1 MASSEAASG
10 EALRD
15 EGMRLYRADRFE
27 EAAAKF
33 ADAQAVFAAG
43 GRLKDAAEQA
53 NNRGQSWRQ
62 AARWDEALTAFE
74 EARAAFLA
82 LGDVAS
88 EGQVVGNLGALA
100 DAQGRLDQASGYYL
114 EAIDLLESAG
124 ERDLAQATYTALSR
138 LKLRQGN
145 WLGAISAFE
154 SGLTQ
159 VEKPGITQR
168 VVRRLLDV
176 PRKLTGG

>member
-1 MASSEAASG
+1 MASG

-15 EGMRLYRADRFE
+15 EGMRLYREERFE

-33 ADAQAVFAAG
+33 ADAQAVFAAN
-43 GRLKDAAEQA
+43 GRVKDAAEQA

-62 AARWDEALTAFE
+62 AARWDEALAAFE
-74 EARAAFLA
+74 EARAVFQS

-88 EGQVVGNLGALA
+88 EGQVIGNLGALA
-100 DAQGRLDQASGYYL
+100 DAQGKLDQASEYYV
-114 EAIDLLESAG
+114 EAIHMLESVG

-138 LKLRQGN
+138 LKLKQGN
-145 WLGAISAFE
+145 WLGAIGAFE

-159 VEKPGITQR
+159 LEKPSLTHR

-176 PRKLTGG
+176 PRKLIGG

>member
-1 MASSEAASG
+1 MASG

-15 EGMRLYRADRFE
+15 EGMRLYREERFE

-43 GRLKDAAEQA
+43 DRLKDAAEQA

-74 EARAAFLA
+74 EARAAFRA

-100 DAQGRLDQASGYYL
+100 DAQGKPDQASEFYM
-114 EAIDLLESAG
+114 EAIQLLESVG
-124 ERDLAQATYTALSR
+124 EHDLAQSTYTALSR
-138 LKLRQGN
+138 LKLKQGN
-145 WLGAISAFE
+145 WLGAIGAFE

-159 VEKPGITQR
+159 LEKPSLTHR
-168 VVRRLLDV
+168 VVRRLLDM
-176 PRKLTGG
+176 PRRLIGG

>member
-15 EGMRLYRADRFE
+15 EGMRLYREERFE

-33 ADAQAVFAAG
+33 ADAQAVFAG
-43 GRLKDAAEQA
+43 DGRLKDAAEQA

-62 AARWDEALTAFE
+62 AARWDESLAAFE
-74 EARAAFLA
+74 EARAAFHA
-82 LGDVAS
+82 LGDAAR

-100 DAQGRLDQASGYYL
+100 DAQGRLDQASAHYL

-124 ERDLAQATYTALSR
+124 EPDLAQATYTALSR
-138 LKLRQGN
+138 LNLKRGN
-145 WLGAISAFE
+145 WLGAIGAFE
-154 SGLTQ
+154 SGLAQ
-159 VEKPGITQR
+159 VKKPGLAQR
-168 VVRRLLDV
+168 AARRLLDM
-176 PRKLTGG
+176 PRKLIGG